1 MDKSEVYFNAREIA
15 YRYPRATQ
23 LTPKPISLEHSTK
36 DGVLCIEAPN
46 GYGKTTLLSLIL
58 GELAPTKGMI
68 ERSRDFASNTACVFQ
83 RTGLFP
89 NLTVIENFL
98 SSRIDRQRFES
109 ISVRH
114 CIDHILDSPAG
125 LLSRGEEKR
134 VQIARCVV
142 SGRGLW
148 IIDEATAN
156 LDHAS
161 SALFLDDC
169 VEHVVSGGGMVVV
182 SHDYSWMSDLET
194 SLRYSGRFRKVVLTT

>member
-1 MDKSEVYFNAREIA
+1 MDKPEVYFNAREIA

-23 LTPKPISLEHSTK
+23 LTPKPISLKHSTK
-36 DGVLCIEAPN
+36 DGVLSIEGPN

-58 GELAPTKGMI
+58 GELAPTKGVI
-68 ERSRDFASNTACVFQ
+68 ERSMNFATNTACVFQ

-89 NLTVIENFL
+89 NLTVIENLL
-98 SSRIDRQRFES
+98 SSRIDRQRIDS
-109 ISVRH
+109 ISLRH
-114 CIDHILDSPAG
+114 RIDHILDSPAA

-156 LDHAS
+156 LDQTS

-182 SHDYSWMSDLET
+182 SHDYSWMSNLET
-194 SLRYSGRFRKVVLTT
+194 SLLHSGKFRRIVLTD